1 MFIGPLFHWSP
12 KRHRAS
18 ILRHGLMC
26 CQPRRLGPYGDGQ
39 DPHMAYVCLAT
50 SPAAGWT
57 LILDPEGEELG
68 WDLWQ
73 VVLKEGDPIVFR
85 GEHYPELREIRVL
98 RSLPADRT
106 WWVAERGDL
115 YAHVG
120 IDDPAAPSPII
131 GSRRKSSRPKAKQTT
146 SKGT

>member
-1 MFIGPLFHWSP
+1 MILGALFHWSP

-18 ILRHGLMC
+18 ILQHGLLV
-26 CQPRRLGPYGDGQ
+26 CQPSRNTLEDDGTPFCPAYLCLG
-39 DPHMAYVCLAT
+39 T
-50 SPAAGWT
+50 SPASAWL

-85 GEHYPELREIRVL
+85 GEHWPELREIRVL

-106 WWVAERGDL
+106 WWVAERGDV

-120 IDDPAAPSPII
+120 MLDKAAPSPTLKS
-131 GSRRKSSRPKAKQTT
+131 GRKRRPRSKRPKT
-146 SKGT
+146 